1 VCGLTALQALLFW
14 MVIMAVDVHDLHE
27 LEDLDV
33 ERTDGVDRPATR
45 RKFLLA
51 KSQDTDELQINA
63 EKLAADADQLAQ
75 LGATVVQVLCGVDAT
90 YTEQEVNVLNSFA
103 NSLGITPPFVVGKN
117 PPASENAS
125 PDLGGNMKTR
135 ARKDVEEAV
144 DTEETEEEEVVAE
157 NEDENE
163 EGEEEVTEKAQRS
176 FKHPGGAGK
185 KPPIND
191 KTKQNTTGGP
201 PKNTSGKMKTR
212 KKTEETQD
220 DETEETTDDLDARVA
235 SIVERALEDQLS
247 PLLAKMEEFFTG
259 QIAKSEGKRPVSKQA
274 NGQDR
279 VTKSDPRNVGE
290 GVFTNIVF

>member
-1 VCGLTALQALLFW
+1 
-14 MVIMAVDVHDLHE
+14 MAVDVHDLHE

-90 YTEQEVNVLNSFA
+90 YTEQEANVLNAFA

-117 PPASENAS
+117 PPASDNTS
-125 PDLGGNMKTR
+125 PDLGGSMKMR

-157 NEDENE
+157 NEDEDE
-163 EGEEEVTEKAQRS
+163 EAEEEAEAEETKKAQRS
-176 FKHPGGAGK
+176 FKHPGGGAK

-191 KTKQNTTGGP
+191 KTKQNTTNGP

-212 KKTEETQD
+212 KKTDEVQD
-220 DETEETTDDLDARVA
+220 DETTDDLDARVA
-235 SIVERALEDQLS
+235 SAVERALEDQLS

>member
-90 YTEQEVNVLNSFA
+90 YTEQEANVLNSFA

-135 ARKDVEEAV
+135 ARKDVEETV
-144 DTEETEEEEVVAE
+144 DTEETEEEEAVAE
-157 NEDENE
+157 NEDEDE

-176 FKHPGGAGK
+176 FKHPGGGSK
-185 KPPIND
+185 TLPVND

-201 PKNTSGKMKTR
+201 PKNASGKMKTR
-212 KKTEETQD
+212 KKTEEAQND
-220 DETEETTDDLDARVA
+220 DETTDDLDARVA
-235 SIVERALEDQLS
+235 SAVERALEDQLS

-259 QIAKSEGKRPVSKQA
+259 QITKAEGKRPVSKQA

>member
-14 MVIMAVDVHDLHE
+14 MVIMAVDLHE

-117 PPASENAS
+117 SPTSDKTS
-125 PDLGGNMKTR
+125 PDLGGKMKTR
-135 ARKDVEEAV
+135 ARKDAEEAV

-157 NEDENE
+157 NEEDNDEE
-163 EGEEEVTEKAQRS
+163 DEEEAEETKKAQRS
-176 FKHPGGAGK
+176 FKHPGGGSK
-185 KPPIND
+185 TLPVND

-212 KKTEETQD
+212 KKAEEAQD
-220 DETEETTDDLDARVA
+220 NEETTDDLDARVA
-235 SIVERALEDQLS
+235 SAVERALEDQLS

-259 QIAKSEGKRPVSKQA
+259 QISKSEGKRPVSKQA

>member
-1 VCGLTALQALLFW
+1 
-14 MVIMAVDVHDLHE
+14 MAVDVHDLHE

-63 EKLAADADQLAQ
+63 EKLAADANQLAQ
-75 LGATVVQVLCGVDAT
+75 IGTAVVQVLCGVDMTLA
-90 YTEQEVNVLNSFA
+90 EQEANVLNAFA
-103 NSLGITPPFVVGKN
+103 YALGIDPPFVVGKN
-117 PPASENAS
+117 PPTNTGATDGANPPTAPNPPS
-125 PDLGGNMKTR
+125 LGGSMKMR
-135 ARKDVEEAV
+135 ARKDAEEKTDVEENEEEEV
-144 DTEETEEEEVVAE
+144 VVENENDDDEETEEEAE
-157 NEDENE
+157 E
-163 EGEEEVTEKAQRS
+163 TKKAQRS
-176 FKHPGGAGK
+176 FKHPGGGAK
-185 KPPIND
+185 TLPVND

-201 PKNTSGKMKTR
+201 PKNAPGKMKTR

-220 DETEETTDDLDARVA
+220 DEEATDDLDARVA
-235 SIVERALEDQLS
+235 SAVERALEDQLS